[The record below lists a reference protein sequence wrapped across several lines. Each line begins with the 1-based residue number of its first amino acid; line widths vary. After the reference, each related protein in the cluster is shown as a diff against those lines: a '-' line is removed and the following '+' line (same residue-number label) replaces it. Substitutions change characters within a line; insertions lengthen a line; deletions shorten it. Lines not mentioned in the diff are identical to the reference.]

1 MRVDA
6 FDFELPPERIA
17 QHPVHP
23 RDVARLLT
31 VGATLADRCVRDL
44 PDLLRSG
51 DILVVNDTLV
61 LPTRLFGHRGE
72 VAVEATLHTRLAADR
87 WRALVRPGRRL
98 RPGQTV
104 HFAADFAAEV
114 EAKEADGSVVLRFAC
129 GGDAL
134 MAALDRYGAMP
145 LPPYVHRDG
154 PDARD
159 RSDYQ
164 TMFAVRPGAVAAPTA
179 SLHFT
184 PALIAALD
192 AAGICRAAVTL
203 HVGLGTFKPVRAE
216 RLEDHRMHAEWGSID
231 ADAAA
236 AINRSRRDG
245 GRVIAVGTT
254 ALRLL
259 ETAAGNDGA
268 VRPFEGMT
276 DLFIQPGF
284 RFRAVDRL
292 MTNFHLPR
300 STLFMLVAAFAGLE
314 RMQDAY
320 RHAIDAGY
328 RFYSYGDACLLEP
341 GARAP

>member
-23 RDVARLLT
+23 RDAARLLT
-31 VGATLADRCVRDL
+31 VGSSLSDRCVRDL
-44 PDLLRSG
+44 PDLLRPG
-51 DILVVNDTLV
+51 DLLVVNDTRV

-72 VAVEATLHTRLAADR
+72 VAVEATLHTRLAPDR

-98 RPGQTV
+98 KPGQTV
-104 HFAADFAAEV
+104 RFAADFTALV
-114 EAKEADGSVVLRFAC
+114 EAKEPDGGVVLRFAC
-129 GGDAL
+129 GDDAL

-159 RSDYQ
+159 RCDYQ
-164 TMFAVRPGAVAAPTA
+164 TMFAARPGAVAAPTA

-192 AAGICRAAVTL
+192 AAGIGRTTVTL
-203 HVGLGTFKPVRAE
+203 HVGLGTFQSVRTE
-216 RLEDHRMHAEWGSID
+216 RLDDHRMHAEWGRID
-231 ADAAA
+231 VEAAT
-236 AINRSRRDG
+236 AINRAHRDG
-245 GRVIAVGTT
+245 GRVVAVGTT

-259 ETAAGNDGA
+259 ETAADDDGA
-268 VRPFEGMT
+268 IRPFEGMT

-300 STLFMLVAAFAGLE
+300 STLFMLVAAFAGLD
-314 RMQDAY
+314 RMQGAY
-320 RHAIDAGY
+320 RHAVAAGY

-341 GARAP
+341 GEPAP